1 MKKVAL
7 GALITVTLL
16 FLAGC
21 SNPDTA
27 AIEGG
32 VWKMSTVQQG
42 EDGSI
47 AYTGTAEEQTAC
59 PDAVFLDLTCT
70 VQEGTLVIRQNQS
83 GEQWKAQY
91 APQGSENLYT
101 VTFEEGGEALAACSK
116 TRYASGEERD
126 TLILSTGE
134 YALTF
139 YRE

>member
-7 GALITVTLL
+7 SALIAFTLL

-21 SNPDTA
+21 STPDAA

-42 EDGSI
+42 E
-47 AYTGTAEEQTAC
+47 A
-59 PDAVFLDLTCT
+59 
-70 VQEGTLVIRQNQS
+70 
-83 GEQWKAQY
+83 KY

-101 VTFEEGGEALAACSK
+101 VTFEEGSKALASYSK
-116 TRYASGEERD
+116 TRYAAGKERD
-126 TLILSTGE
+126 TLSVSTNE

-139 YRE
+139 YLE